1 MLGIEFNLHGPDNNI
16 QLCQRKFAED
26 ILNKYQMMDLKP
38 SPIPATPHLSV
49 NSDMAPKDPQEIK
62 EMETQPFQEMLG
74 SLRYLVSCTRPDLCY
89 IIGYLS
95 RFMQNPGKPH
105 LDALLQVF
113 QYLKSTTLLGLS
125 YKRQNHHDL
134 QLQGWCDADY
144 NSDKDTRHSTT
155 GYVFTIAGGA
165 ISWKSKKQ
173 NTVALSSTE
182 AEFIAPAYTAKE
194 GVWLQR
200 LLFEFLAECTTRVCT
215 SILPKFTSGID
226 NQSCITLLK
235 VPKHHENTK
244 HIDYK
249 YFYVKELIE
258 GTKEDQSILVI
269 NYTPTN
275 QQVVN
280 PNLSFAAKLLDLLM

>member
-1 MLGIEFNLHGPDNNI
+1 MAKEELAATFSIIDGGPLHYMLGIEFNLHGPDNNI

-38 SPIPATPHLSV
+38 SPIPAAPHLSLS
-49 NSDMAPKDPQEIK
+49 SDMAPKDPQEIK

-74 SLRYLVSCTRPDLCY
+74 SLRYLVSCTLRPNLCY
-89 IIGYLS
+89 IRGYVS

-165 ISWKSKKQ
+165 ISWKSKKH
-173 NTVALSSTE
+173 NTIALSSTE
-182 AEFIAPAYTAKE
+182 AEFIAAAYTAKE

-200 LLFEFLAECTTRVCT
+200 LLFELLDDFTTRVCT
-215 SILPKFTSGID
+215 SILSKFTLGID
-226 NQSCITLLK
+226 YQSCITLLK

-249 YFYVKELIE
+249 NFYVKEVIE
-258 GTKEDQSILVI
+258 
-269 NYTPTN
+269 
-275 QQVVN
+275 
-280 PNLSFAAKLLDLLM
+280 